1 MKSENIYIFL
11 LLLLIMT
18 SCSLNQED
26 GHADGS
32 EIGLISEINSKS
44 ILEVDW
50 FELESEDLSTK
61 RFYVE
66 DQIKEFTPTH
76 FRYHMI
82 TGEFVKVDYREEGGL
97 LIAVNVQ
104 DID

>member
-1 MKSENIYIFL
+1 MKSENIYFFL

-18 SCSLNQED
+18 SCSFNQED
-26 GHADGS
+26 SHADGS

-66 DQIKEFTPTH
+66 DQIREFTPTH

-82 TGEFVKVDYREEGGL
+82 TGEFVKGEYREEGGVF
-97 LIAVNVQ
+97 IAVNVQ

>member
-1 MKSENIYIFL
+1 MKSENIYFFL

-18 SCSLNQED
+18 SCSFNQED
-26 GHADGS
+26 SHADGS

-66 DQIKEFTPTH
+66 DQIREFTPTH
-76 FRYHMI
+76 FRYYMI
-82 TGEFVKVDYREEGGL
+82 TGEFVKVDYREEDGL
-97 LIAVNVQ
+97 FIAVNVQ

>member
-1 MKSENIYIFL
+1 MKSENLFFL
-11 LLLLIMT
+11 ILLILIMT
-18 SCSLNQED
+18 SCTLNQED
-26 GHADGS
+26 RHADGS
-32 EIGLISEINSKS
+32 LIGLISEINSKS

-61 RFYVE
+61 KFYVE
-66 DQIKEFTPTH
+66 DQIREFTPTH